1 MLILTKGAKDIR
13 GNGLSFKGPCLSG
26 AESNNLRLKKTLV
39 CKRKENTFW
48 FFFLKKKD
56 QKGAKEHMMLGRAV
70 RTNWR
75 SWADNVYSL
84 QMGTHTL
91 LQSDEIKDEGSQRV
105 LAEITPSLE
114 ITHNFVFICQQS
126 IFILPAGDIREA
138 HELQAWQ
145 KPKSTVG
152 QKCSNVFILRSR
164 SAEYKAL
171 QRIRRRQRPAGARSR
186 LSLDSDVIADLSCI
200 YRARFDFHTFSTL
213 THGPLWSGTW
223 R

>member
-1 MLILTKGAKDIR
+1 
-13 GNGLSFKGPCLSG
+13 
-26 AESNNLRLKKTLV
+26 
-39 CKRKENTFW
+39 
-48 FFFLKKKD
+48 
-56 QKGAKEHMMLGRAV
+56 MLGRAV

-75 SWADNVYSL
+75 SWADNFYSR
-84 QMGTHTL
+84 QVGTHTL

-105 LAEITPSLE
+105 LAEITRQKNE
-114 ITHNFVFICQQS
+114 RKQKRFVENFQS
-126 IFILPAGDIREA
+126 NNPEPWNNSQFYIHLSAIFVLILPAGDIREA
-138 HELQAWQ
+138 HEHQTSQ
-145 KPKSTVG
+145 KHKSTVR

-200 YRARFDFHTFSTL
+200 YRERFDFHTFSTL

>member
-1 MLILTKGAKDIR
+1 M
-13 GNGLSFKGPCLSG
+13 
-26 AESNNLRLKKTLV
+26 
-39 CKRKENTFW
+39 
-48 FFFLKKKD
+48 
-56 QKGAKEHMMLGRAV
+56 

-84 QMGTHTL
+84 QMGTHFVAVRRNKRRRK
-91 LQSDEIKDEGSQRV
+91 SKSFGRDYKIKKKNKTERIVEKTPSQ
-105 LAEITPSLE
+105 ITPSFE

-171 QRIRRRQRPAGARSR
+171 QRIRRRQRPTGARSR